1 MFLIELTYKVP
12 FSEIE
17 PFLAQHMAFVEK
29 GYASGHFL
37 ASGRKVPRD
46 GGLIFCQ
53 AASKQEVEELMQQD
67 PFVYQNLVE
76 LRVIEFVTSR
86 TTAGLAGL
94 ANS

>member
-12 FSEIE
+12 FPEIE
-17 PFLAQHMAFVEK
+17 LFMVEHMAFVEN

-53 AASKQEVEELMQQD
+53 AKSKQEVEELMQQD
-67 PFVYQNLVE
+67 PFVYQDLVE
-76 LRVIEFVTSR
+76 LRIVEFVTSR
-86 TTAGLAGL
+86 TVERLAGL
-94 ANS
+94 SET